1 LATVSITSQDERRF
15 CLSTTEVIMA
25 ITGIM
30 AGIGA
35 AQGIADQ
42 EATAA
47 AKEALDADNA
57 KLKMAKAGRD
67 NSLALI

>member
-1 LATVSITSQDERRF
+1 MAAT
-15 CLSTTEVIMA
+15 
-25 ITGIM
+25 
-30 AGIGA
+30 GA
-35 AQGIADQ
+35 MSAVGSAQGIVDQ

-67 NSLALI
+67 NALALI

>member
-1 LATVSITSQDERRF
+1 
-15 CLSTTEVIMA
+15 MA